1 VCQHGN
7 DCGRRYSRAT
17 PLEEVAQFFEGP
29 CDAFLRRIFA
39 DSESGADFRQRALL
53 IKTQKDS
60 VAFSSAQSLESVVQ
74 VCRELGGQWVGIS
87 LSVHGNSLLFAS
99 LTSPLATQGARGD
112 KARRSIKPAG
122 ENDPL
127 AKGTSLSSQK
137 DEDRLGDLFGEGMVA
152 RDAPRRTEDQRQM
165 ALNQRPEGGF
175 IVFFGEGFDQF
186 GVIHG
191 CDAI

>member
-1 VCQHGN
+1 MQK
-7 DCGRRYSRAT
+7 
-17 PLEEVAQFFEGP
+17 LAQLFQAA
-29 CDAFLRRIFA
+29 CDALLRGIFA
-39 DSESGADFRQRALL
+39 DSQSGADFRQRALF

-60 VAFSSAQSLESVVQ
+60 VAFSLAQSLESVVQ
-74 VCRELGGQWVGIS
+74 VCRELGGQWFGIGLS
-87 LSVHGNSLLFAS
+87 LHDNSLLLAS

-122 ENDPL
+122 KDDPA
-127 AKGTSLSSQK
+127 AKGTSLPSQK

-152 RDAPRRTEDQRQM
+152 RDAPRRTEDQGQM
-165 ALNQRPEGGF
+165 ALNQRLEGGF